1 MIFGLSI
8 KNWCFALCGSLEY
21 KQISS
26 ISGWWFTRLNDEF
39 VFSDPKLSVIN
50 ILYGWSGVVGPFGLC
65 TFMFSFVTSSKFYC
79 IVLFCLYRFIML
91 LHLISFFSLTRTL
104 LVPYVY
110 VFIKSIDCVVLPSF
124 YLKPISLVFLVK
136 TLCCF

>member
-1 MIFGLSI
+1 MIFRLSI

-21 KQISS
+21 KQTSS
-26 ISGWWFTRLNDEF
+26 ISGCWFTRSNDEF
-39 VFSDPKLSVIN
+39 VFSDPKLLIIN

-65 TFMFSFVTSSKFYC
+65 TFMFSFVTASKFYC
-79 IVLFCLYRFIML
+79 IVLFYLYRFIML
-91 LHLISFFSLTRTL
+91 LHLISSFSLTRSL